1 MAIVVDLQLGRG
13 HLLPSCPHLHAV
25 VELLDETRH
34 GVGDHASDL
43 AHLQESTTVV
53 IVACERAC
61 QLIERRGSVH
71 AN

>member
-1 MAIVVDLQLGRG
+1 MAIVVNLQLGRS
-13 HLLPSCPHLHAV
+13 LAAVCPHHAV

-43 AHLQESTTVV
+43 AHLQESTTVM

-61 QLIERRGSVH
+61 QLIERRGKASFHGV
-71 AN
+71 